1 MCDLTSE
8 VCDGDVRQYSNL
20 VLYVQA
26 LKQIHCM
33 AGGKKHGGQK
43 VSTKE
48 GRKRERRPKVSGA
61 PSFEV
66 TGTHVVILV
75 GALFALAWFAGLLP
89 DP

>member
-1 MCDLTSE
+1 
-8 VCDGDVRQYSNL
+8 
-20 VLYVQA
+20 
-26 LKQIHCM
+26 M

-48 GRKRERRPKVSGA
+48 GRKRERRLKVSEG
-61 PSFEV
+61 PQLEI

-75 GALFALAWFAGLLP
+75 GALFTLAWFAGLLP